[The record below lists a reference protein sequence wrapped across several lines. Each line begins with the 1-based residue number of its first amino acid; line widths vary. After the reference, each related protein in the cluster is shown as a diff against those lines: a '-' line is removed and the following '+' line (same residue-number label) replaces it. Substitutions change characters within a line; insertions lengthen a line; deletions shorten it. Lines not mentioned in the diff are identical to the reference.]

1 MNGRL
6 RTGRGDRA
14 HRPNHE
20 VLEQKVAALGILAP
34 VFAEIGDLAGL
45 RLAGAGLEGAL
56 EGRGVDAGLARG
68 IFLRSRAERAHAAYG
83 AWGSTQ
89 QRPRAVG
96 ERCHCCRWEVVRGQ
110 RDNERRIGWMGVVG
124 LILRFGKVKVV

>member
-6 RTGRGDRA
+6 STRRGDRT

-20 VLEQKVAALGILAP
+20 VLEQKVAALGVLAP

-56 EGRGVDAGLARG
+56 EGRCVDAGLARG

-83 AWGSTQ
+83 AWSSTQ

-96 ERCHCCRWEVVRGQ
+96 ERCHAVGGRLCVDRG
-110 RDNERRIGWMGVVG
+110 DNERRIVWMGVVG
-124 LILRFGKVKVV
+124 LNLRFGKVKVV